1 MKIHKTIVVVVTIVM
16 FGGSSM
22 IAQAWWGDWLY
33 PGAAVFDAKRF
44 ADSVQETEQAIAA
57 VQNAWENLNNRMRL
71 LATVNSQF
79 NCAFEA
85 VQGSGNIPK
94 GKNVAELSAIQR
106 QAKESA
112 ERNEPYELILASSL
126 EEANQHVA
134 GAAQQVFQN
143 RQLRETA
150 QQEIID
156 AATMGV
162 VGEWQKKNATVI
174 LEALEGMELAQ
185 VKGAQF
191 MQKVTLQEAQY
202 TTKRIEQEKA
212 KSGEFYGYDPYHP
225 NEYDVNKRVV
235 LTKSL
240 GFMKYGE

>member
-1 MKIHKTIVVVVTIVM
+1 MKIHKTIVVVVAIVT
-16 FGGSSM
+16 FWGSSM
-22 IAQAWWGDWLY
+22 IAQAWWGDLLY
-33 PGAAVFDAKRF
+33 PGASVFDAKRF

-57 VQNAWENLNNRMRL
+57 VQNAWENFNNRMRL

-79 NCAFEA
+79 NLAFEA
-85 VQGSGNIPK
+85 AQGSGDIPK
-94 GKNVAELSAIQR
+94 GKSVAELSAIQR

-126 EEANQHVA
+126 DEANQHVA
-134 GAAQQVFQN
+134 IAVQQVFQN
-143 RQLRETA
+143 RQRREAA
-150 QQEIID
+150 QQEILD
-156 AATMGV
+156 ATTMGV
-162 VGEWQKKNATVI
+162 VGERQKKNAIVI
-174 LEALEGMELAQ
+174 LEALEGMEQAQ

-191 MQKVTLQEAQY
+191 MQQVTLQEAQY
-202 TTKRIEQEKA
+202 TAKRIEREKA

-240 GFMKYGE
+240 GFMRYGE